1 VNRRQQQSGQVLIL
15 FAGGMIGLLALL
27 ALALDLSSV
36 YSLQRMERSTADAA
50 ALAGAQDLKTPGS
63 RAVGP
68 ADYRRARTDA
78 LRNLASKLGAT
89 SDPSCLA
96 AAPSTDADIVN
107 CDIPGTPYRVSIKT
121 PSPSALDV
129 EPSRA
134 VMVTVGQLD
143 VPLTIAHLFGQ
154 HDWNVAQTSVAGIG
168 FAGKYAVITL
178 RPPVSGRT
186 GNTGDISIN
195 GTGSGVDSIDGDIG
209 MNTGATLNGHSAT
222 VDVPDGFYV
231 RYYGASTDQSTPP
244 GPTAYKQLRLLIA
257 DPAYPIP
264 VRTGALMGG
273 TDASAT
279 CAAAKATVVTNG
291 YLSAA
296 DAAGAVCYKPGIYSA
311 QFKTK
316 NTDTFLLEPG
326 VYFFDGGIDNQGILI
341 GGYGASTPGV
351 ALVIPQ
357 TQNFTMT
364 GGGGGSAN
372 VIALNRG
379 SAYDLRS
386 GGVEAT
392 AALTV
397 GGVPV
402 QTNTT
407 PPMIMSVI
415 VPGDPLC
422 TVTVPAPSC
431 TDSTI
436 NWSGSGSATITAVA
450 GVTYAPSDN
459 IAVAGNS
466 DPKGY
471 IGQLV
476 AWTIT
481 YSGGSTLNQHYPGA
495 VGNGFVRLDTACS
508 GGTSPCSP

>member
-1 VNRRQQQSGQVLIL
+1 MNRRQQQSGQVLVL
-15 FAGGMIGLLALL
+15 FAGGMVGLLALL

-63 RAVGP
+63 RAVGS
-68 ADYRRARTDA
+68 ADYVRARSDA
-78 LRNLASKLGAT
+78 LNNLASKLGA
-89 SDPSCLA
+89 SSAPSC
-96 AAPSTDADIVN
+96 STAADIVN
-107 CDIPGTPYRVSIKT
+107 CSIPGTPYQVSIKT

-134 VMVTVGQLD
+134 VMVTVRQAD

-168 FAGKYAVITL
+168 FNGQYSVITL
-178 RPPVSGRT
+178 RPPASGRT
-186 GNTGDISIN
+186 GNTGDITIN
-195 GTGSGVDSIDGDIG
+195 GTGSAVNSIGGDIG
-209 MNTGATLNGHSAT
+209 MNTGATLNGNLAT
-222 VDVPDGFYV
+222 VDVPDGYYV
-231 RYYGASTDQSTPP
+231 RYYGATTDESTPP
-244 GPTAYKQLRLLIA
+244 GPDAYKQLRALIP
-257 DPAYPIP
+257 DPKYPIP
-264 VRTGALMGG
+264 ARTGALTGG
-273 TDASAT
+273 TDGSAT
-279 CAAAKATVVTNG
+279 CTAAKATVVVNG
-291 YLSAA
+291 YLTAA
-296 DAAGAVCYKPGIYSA
+296 DAAGAVCYKPGVYSS
-311 QFKTK
+311 QLKTK
-316 NTDTFLLEPG
+316 NSDIFLLEPG
-326 VYFFDGGIDNQGILI
+326 VYFFDGGIVNQGILI
-341 GGYGASTPGV
+341 GGYDANAPGV

-357 TQNFTMT
+357 SQGFKMT
-364 GGGGGSAN
+364 GGGGSAN

-379 SAYDLRS
+379 SAYDLRV
-386 GGVEAT
+386 GGQEAT
-392 AALTV
+392 AATTV
-397 GGVPV
+397 AGVRV

-407 PPMIMSVI
+407 PTMLMSVI

-431 TDSTI
+431 TGNAID
-436 NWSGSGSATITAVA
+436 WSGSGSATITAIA